1 MSLQQTKKVIQDFLL
16 NKDAEVLSIRGDWG
30 VGKTYFW
37 NETIKQAKDNLKFCR
52 EKYCYVSL
60 FGMESLAQLKTTIFE
75 NTIDTTHIG
84 TSFSIEKFGKEWGKL
99 SLRLLSAVPKVKDAG
114 SLAYSI
120 AFHSVTDVLICIDDL
135 ERMGGSLSLKD
146 VLGLISRLKEERN
159 CKITLIFSDAQLG
172 KNAEDYA
179 HFREKVV
186 DLEVPFSP
194 TAEESAGL
202 VFQPTEIEAQ
212 LSVFTNKLDIS
223 NIRILKRI
231 QHAAHKTVPVLR
243 DFDPLVTRSAL
254 QTLALFG
261 RCFYSKDSRFP
272 PYEYV
277 KSYGYHLGRK
287 DTPDGQNW
295 DTFLTE
301 YEFRETDEL
310 DLALSLVIE
319 NGYVDEE
326 ALKRAAEI
334 VNQRVT
340 ATKSKDALNEA
351 WTVYHDS
358 FQNNEEEVIQTFRS
372 SLKKYVMYVG
382 PSSLN
387 SMVSLL
393 RDLKQDE
400 VASEFTDF
408 YIDAHSSDP
417 AFFDLSRN
425 SFFKDKPDQELA
437 RKFSEMLVSF
447 QTDRTIEGVLAD
459 ISEQQR

>member
-1 MSLQQTKKVIQDFLL
+1 MSLKQTKKVVQEFLL
-16 NKDAEVLSIRGDWG
+16 NKHAEVLSIRGDWG

-37 NETIKQAKDNLKFCR
+37 NEAVKQAKDDPKFCR
-52 EKYCYVSL
+52 DKYCYVSL

-75 NTIDTTHIG
+75 NIIDTTHIG
-84 TSFSIEKFGKEWGKL
+84 TSFSIEKFGKEWGKR
-99 SLRLLSAVPKVKDAG
+99 SLRLLFVVPKVRDAG

-159 CKITLIFSDAQLG
+159 CKVALIFSDAKLG
-172 KNAEDYA
+172 NNAEDYA
-179 HFREKVV
+179 QFREKVV

-194 TAEESAGL
+194 TAEESAAL

-212 LSVFTNKLDIS
+212 ISAFTNKLDIS
-223 NIRILKRI
+223 NMRILKRI
-231 QHAAHKTVPVLR
+231 QHAAHKTVPLLR

-277 KSYGYHLGRK
+277 KSYGYHLGGE
-287 DTPDGQNW
+287 DTSDGKNW
-295 DTFLTE
+295 NTFLTE

-310 DLALSLVIE
+310 DLALSSVIE
-319 NGYVDEE
+319 NGYVDEDVV
-326 ALKRAAEI
+326 KRAAEI

-358 FQNNEEEVIQTFRS
+358 S
-372 SLKKYVMYVG
+372 K
-382 PSSLN
+382 
-387 SMVSLL
+387 
-393 RDLKQDE
+393 
-400 VASEFTDF
+400 
-408 YIDAHSSDP
+408 
-417 AFFDLSRN
+417 
-425 SFFKDKPDQELA
+425 
-437 RKFSEMLVSF
+437 
-447 QTDRTIEGVLAD
+447 
-459 ISEQQR
+459 